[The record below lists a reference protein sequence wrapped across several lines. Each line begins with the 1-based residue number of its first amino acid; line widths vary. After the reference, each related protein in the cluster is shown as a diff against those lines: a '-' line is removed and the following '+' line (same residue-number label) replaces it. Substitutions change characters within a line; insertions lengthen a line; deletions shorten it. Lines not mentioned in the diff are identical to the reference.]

1 MLGAN
6 IYIHRIHFIE
16 CLHML
21 KECLKGILQCAALP
35 IEEVTIRDPQHDE
48 QEDEEEEENTREDIY
63 NGCGETDRDI

>member
-1 MLGAN
+1 
-6 IYIHRIHFIE
+6 
-16 CLHML
+16 ML